1 MIPKNYMD
9 NINFMYGPDWSI
21 PKRGYKNS
29 EEHMEN
35 ARRFRKIY
43 RNIESSEQVK
53 ELMRC
58 NFDYKPD
65 QDDR

>member
-1 MIPKNYMD
+1 
-9 NINFMYGPDWSI
+9 MYGPDWSI